1 MSALLS
7 LRRPALCDRPASLGS
22 FKWGTRWIH
31 MGDPGKHTGIL
42 QPQKKSW
49 KMGVDQ
55 VDDHDWGYELTKII
69 PAMLFQDV
77 LYWKA
82 SRPWTLGCSKAPQFI
97 LSTVHEFSMVFSS
110 WTPFASAEILANF
123 EQFLISSGWWL
134 RLRRKGGRGIF
145 NGTLRR
151 IVGSSMGTDLDG
163 STDSYWWKWPLSD
176 FLYHSY
182 SFFIGYHWI
191 PSSSTEVPFVEAI
204 SCDLLWANEVHHGTP
219 HLAHGPVPKHYFSSS
234 YINGGIR
241 RVPSWNLGVYH
252 FWKRRLSNDSTSTAG
267 GYLPTRGGLL
277 P

>member
-1 MSALLS
+1 M
-7 LRRPALCDRPASLGS
+7 RPSCLIGKFQMGNTVNSHGGYWKTYRDFAAAKKIG
-22 FKWGTRWIH
+22 KW
-31 MGDPGKHTGIL
+31 
-42 QPQKKSW
+42 
-49 KMGVDQ
+49 
-55 VDDHDWGYELTKII
+55 ELTKLTTTTGDMNWQRSFQLCCFKMSCTGR
-69 PAMLFQDV
+69 PAGPGL
-77 LYWKA
+77 LA
-82 SRPWTLGCSKAPQFI
+82 AARPHNSSYLQCMSLLW
-97 LSTVHEFSMVFSS
+97 FSS

-145 NGTLRR
+145 NGALRR

-204 SCDLLWANEVHHGTP
+204 SCDLLWANEVHNGTP

-234 YINGGIR
+234 YINGGIC

-252 FWKRRLSNDSTSTAG
+252 FWRRRLSNDSASTAG